1 MAKVSSA
8 QTLYSGPSSTSYV
21 STGVKIPAS
30 STLSSVLWLES
41 GYYYVEFGTTRGYI
55 PESSVTFSS
64 SETKPNSSS
73 LGSFV
78 RWNRNG
84 SQAKTY
90 YGPGSSYI
98 EAGYI
103 GAYEQVTY
111 LGAVGGGYA
120 FIEYSSGS
128 KLKRAWVLADNLT
141 GTTWTLSSGMS
152 YTIQKSE
159 TLIGAVG
166 TYNVLRYALTFTTAG
181 SVTFSIPSSSYA
193 WFSSNASD
201 FNYVP
206 GLPTIATLQTSTF
219 SATVSSGLTYYL
231 YVRYTSGEASGTL
244 SVTVTPQTATKAT
257 YTLWYQYNS
266 NGGSAVAA
274 HKTETT
280 TSDTT
285 VYLSMAI
292 SSTVPTKTGY
302 TFKYWLLDG
311 VSYSPGQPCSW
322 LMGSTTETKTFTA
335 VWEASPTY
343 ILNIVYY
350 YNDESGGSSVDVKY
364 GDSNPISGTFT
375 PPTITRDGYELL
387 GWAESES
394 ATTAIYSAGVTY
406 PLSNKYGS
414 ANGTE
419 WALYAV
425 WKVLPYTL
433 TVLYNSNG
441 GETAVEGK
449 VIPSETSATISFTVT
464 EDKPERTNYVFIG
477 WSKSSTATTSSYE
490 PGKTYSETITDSS
503 RKKTIWLYAV
513 WRKIDGCVY
522 VYSSTYGWQK
532 YETYVCTGFDSAT
545 GAPVWTRA
553 EPMIYSN
560 GSWKSVST

>member
-8 QTLYSGPSSTSYV
+8 QTLYSGPSSASYV

-30 STLSSVLWLES
+30 STLTSVLWLES
-41 GYYYVEFGTTRGYI
+41 GYYYVEFGATRGYI

-64 SETKPNSSS
+64 SETKPSSSS
-73 LGSFV
+73 LGSYT

-84 SQAKTY
+84 SQVSTY
-90 YGPGSSYI
+90 YGPGSSYTT
-98 EAGYI
+98 AGYI

-111 LGAVGGGYA
+111 LGTTGSGYA

-128 KLKRAWVLADNLT
+128 MLKRAWVYANNLT
-141 GTTWTLSSGMS
+141 DTTWTLSSGMS

-166 TYNVLRYALTFTTAG
+166 TYNVLRYTLTFTTAG
-181 SVTFSIPSSSYA
+181 SVVFTIPSSSYA
-193 WFSSNASD
+193 WFSSSSSD

-206 GLPTIATLQTSTF
+206 GLPSIATLQTSTF
-219 SATVSSGLTYYL
+219 SSTVSSGFTYYL
-231 YVRYTSGEASGTL
+231 YVRYTSGQSSGTL
-244 SVTVTPQTATKAT
+244 SVTVTPPIITEAT
-257 YTLWYQYNS
+257 YTLWYQYDS
-266 NGGSAVAA
+266 NGGTSVAA
-274 HKTETT
+274 HKTSIT
-280 TSDTT
+280 TSDTQ
-285 VYLSMAI
+285 VYLSLAI
-292 SSTVPTKTGY
+292 SSTVPTRTGY
-302 TFKYWLLDG
+302 TFKGWQLDG
-311 VSYSPGQPCSW
+311 VTYNPGTPLSF
-322 LMGSTTETKTFTA
+322 LMVSTTVIKTFTA
-335 VWEASPTY
+335 VWESLPTY
-343 ILNIVYY
+343 ILNIYYY
-350 YNDESGGSSVDVKY
+350 YNDGSGGSEIDVKY
-364 GDSNPISGTFT
+364 GNSNPISGTFT

-387 GWAESES
+387 GWAESAT
-394 ATTAIYSAGVTY
+394 ATTAVYSAGVTY

-414 ANGTE
+414 TSGTK

-441 GETAVEGK
+441 GETVVEGK
-449 VIPSETSATISFTVT
+449 IISSETSATISFTVT

-477 WSKSSTATTSSYE
+477 WSKSSNATTSSYD

-503 RKKTIWLYAV
+503 RKKTIVLYAV

-522 VYSSTYGWQK
+522 IYSDIAGWQK
-532 YETYVCTGFDSAT
+532 YETYVCTGVNSAT

-560 GSWKSVST
+560 GTWKSVST